1 MVAFEQICGVMLSR
15 FMGVAIVMIDGSEKH
30 GLLGF
35 KLKSLL
41 VIETYMYVI
50 EYLLANCY

>member
-1 MVAFEQICGVMLSR
+1 
-15 FMGVAIVMIDGSEKH
+15 MGVTIVMIDSSEKH

-35 KLKSLL
+35 ELKSLL
-41 VIETYMYVI
+41 VIETHVI